1 MWGGLGRGKM
11 MKDRNYTHSIQI
23 DADKCI
29 GCSHCMRVC
38 STQAIRIDGGLA
50 HIQPEW
56 CVDCGECYR
65 VCPQKAVYAKSDAPE
80 ADNPNIYR
88 IALIPA
94 VFIGQFPLEYS
105 ATQIMQAVKST
116 GFDEVFE
123 VEQAID
129 FLKEEYK
136 AKFQP
141 DRPRPYISS
150 FCPAVVRLIQVEYP
164 SLTPHILPIK
174 APHDLAAIY
183 LRQSAKQKGV
193 DPDSVF
199 IYYITPCAAK
209 TVAARAPV
217 GEKESPINGTINM
230 QEMYNKVAK
239 ILAVEKKSNLHKTYA
254 NMSPDSVNWSLS
266 GTEKRYF
273 AGRSLAIDGMDNVIE
288 FLEKLE
294 SGHISD
300 IDFLET
306 RACDQGCAGG
316 ILCPVNRFLT
326 VERLEQ
332 RQKKLQ
338 SLIDDNRGEKNAL
351 MEYAGYLHEVS
362 SVEPIYPR
370 DGLLLDE
377 DMEKALVKLQ
387 RINKLLTYLPGFD
400 CGACGS
406 PSCSNLAEDIV
417 KGKASISHCVFV
429 QRVMEKNYK
438 LSPEQAF
445 TVIEKIWGKDRLNKY
460 NERSGHES

>member
-1 MWGGLGRGKM
+1 

-23 DADKCI
+23 DEFKCI

-38 STQAIRIDGGLA
+38 STQAIRIVDGFA
-50 HIQPEW
+50 RIQPER

-65 VCPQKAVYAKSDAPE
+65 VCPQKAVYAKSDGFE
-80 ADNPNIYR
+80 AVRDDVHR

-94 VFIGQFPLEYS
+94 VFIGQFPSEYS
-105 ATQIMQAVKST
+105 ATQIMEAVKKT

-136 AKFQP
+136 TKFQP

-150 FCPAVVRLIQVEYP
+150 FCPAVVRLIQVQYP
-164 SLTPHILPIK
+164 SLTEHILRIK

-183 LRQSAKQKGV
+183 LRESNKEKGIR
-193 DPDSVF
+193 PENIF
-199 IYYITPCAAK
+199 IYYVTPCAAK
-209 TVAARAPV
+209 IVAARAPV
-217 GEKESPINGTINM
+217 GEKVSPIDATINM

-239 ILAVEKKSNLHKTYA
+239 ILAVEKKSDLHKTYA

-266 GTEKRYF
+266 GTEKNYF

-338 SLIDDNRGEKNAL
+338 KLVDEKRGQTNSL
-351 MEYAGYLHEVS
+351 MEYADYLHNVS
-362 SVEPIYPR
+362 SVEPVYPR

-406 PSCSNLAEDIV
+406 PSCQNLAEDIV
-417 KGKASISHCVFV
+417 KGRASISHCVFV

-438 LSPEQAF
+438 LSPDQAF
-445 TVIEKIWGKDRLNKY
+445 TVIEKIWGKNRLNKY
-460 NERSGHES
+460 NDRNES